1 MEDFKA
7 HEKPVLLVSTK
18 EVVQPSLNG
27 LLLDLLQFKLVH
39 LAKTTITKLKP
50 TPQKFLCCAAC
61 ISVMQYTLFP
71 LGIEPRQPPE
81 WAMAYAQSEMQT
93 STLNHR
99 HSPLSQPRGAGDQR
113 DHHSHR
119 RLATEAPAGR
129 SRRRRRLDRMTL
141 YTLAVLRRDFFAS
154 YVQSGF
160 KLALRCARSI
170 AAHTSSIAA
179 PCSRLGPI

>member
-1 MEDFKA
+1 
-7 HEKPVLLVSTK
+7 
-18 EVVQPSLNG
+18 
-27 LLLDLLQFKLVH
+27 
-39 LAKTTITKLKP
+39 
-50 TPQKFLCCAAC
+50 
-61 ISVMQYTLFP
+61 MQYTLFP

-160 KLALRCARSI
+160 QARPAVRAINCGPYFKYSGPLLAAWPDLIVPGCPTRRSI
-170 AAHTSSIAA
+170 A
-179 PCSRLGPI
+179 SRLPRLGRPYTRCLGIPLTDLYLMRISHYEPRCSGQYCSLSGS